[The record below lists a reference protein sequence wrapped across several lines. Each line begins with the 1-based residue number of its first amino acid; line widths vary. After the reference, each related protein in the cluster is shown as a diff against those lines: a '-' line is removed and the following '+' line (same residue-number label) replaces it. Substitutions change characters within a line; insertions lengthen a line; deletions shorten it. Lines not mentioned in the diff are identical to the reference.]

1 VVSAL
6 GIAGFALA
14 FAAGHATGAAHA
26 SPPTLRPLRAPVGGL
41 VLPQLSQVPALPTLA
56 AAAPKPKPVVVRP
69 SPAPAAPVRQQRPKQ
84 APPRQPQPKPKPKPK
99 PKQAHVTGPAAAAKR
114 VPRPASP
121 KPVVIVGSG

>member
-84 APPRQPQPKPKPKPK
+84 APPRQPKPKPK
-99 PKQAHVTGPAAAAKR
+99 PKQPHVTRPAAAAKR